1 LISAV
6 IPPNEVGV
14 KFDQIGALENV
25 KAALKELVMLPLQR
39 PELFCKGNL
48 TRPCKGVLLF
58 GPPGTG
64 KTLLAKAVATE
75 AGANFIN
82 ITGSTITSKWFGDA
96 EKLTKALFSLARKL
110 SPAVIFVDE
119 VDSLLGARGGS
130 SEHEATRKT
139 RNEFMAA
146 WDGLHSKDNERVLVL
161 AATNRPFDLDDA
173 VVRRLPRRILV
184 DLPNCENRVKILR
197 VILADEELSQG
208 FDYGELAR
216 MTDGYSGSDLKN
228 LSIAAAY
235 RPIRELLELEEQ
247 QAKLGSLG
255 RLTSD
260 SKSSSVLLIRALRLD
275 DFTQAMT
282 QVCRRRKIVRMIL
295 HLFKIF
301 ELQWLKNS
309 SKLATEI
316 LCRKLAGCE
325 F

>member
-1 LISAV
+1 LYLQLLQRQDLPSHVTGAGSKKTYTFESFGTFIFDQAIVAPPDGCLQTVAEDEYEKALISAV

-119 VDSLLGARGGS
+119 V
-130 SEHEATRKT
+130 
-139 RNEFMAA
+139 RN
-146 WDGLHSKDNERVLVL
+146 
-161 AATNRPFDLDDA
+161 
-173 VVRRLPRRILV
+173 
-184 DLPNCENRVKILR
+184 
-197 VILADEELSQG
+197 
-208 FDYGELAR
+208 
-216 MTDGYSGSDLKN
+216 
-228 LSIAAAY
+228 
-235 RPIRELLELEEQ
+235 
-247 QAKLGSLG
+247 
-255 RLTSD
+255 
-260 SKSSSVLLIRALRLD
+260 
-275 DFTQAMT
+275 
-282 QVCRRRKIVRMIL
+282 
-295 HLFKIF
+295 
-301 ELQWLKNS
+301 
-309 SKLATEI
+309 
-316 LCRKLAGCE
+316 
-325 F
+325 